1 MEAWTCHPF
10 SNGLA
15 ERVVEIFKLG
25 IRKQLTGMLQTKLS
39 RFLFHYRLT
48 PNAITG
54 VAQAKLLLTRRPRSH
69 LDSCTVENKMQQQ
82 QHNQK
87 VQHDKHSK
95 SHHFKQVDLVFIHD
109 FHRGAA
115 KPTWLPGTVT
125 VDQIMRLNYVTITLF
140 ERHADLIHTCGSDCE
155 TCRSH
160 PYL

>member
-1 MEAWTCHPF
+1 
-10 SNGLA
+10 
-15 ERVVEIFKLG
+15 
-25 IRKQLTGMLQTKLS
+25 
-39 RFLFHYRLT
+39 
-48 PNAITG
+48 
-54 VAQAKLLLTRRPRSH
+54 
-69 LDSCTVENKMQQQ
+69 MQQQ

-140 ERHADLIHTCGSDCE
+140 ERHGDLIHTCGSDCE
-155 TCRSH
+155 DVSPREEVDGMLIPMIQPIPVNALVSVELPHSPVCFQS
-160 PYL
+160 